1 MSEYRHSARETL
13 LLFAQPRQLVVF
25 FLGVAQGA
33 PNALISATLMFWL
46 SEVGRNNSEVGLF
59 GFAIAAYALKPLWAP
74 FLDQFDV
81 PMLGKWLGSRRAWLL
96 VLQVLLIAAITG
108 LGMTDPAHGLMATAI
123 LAATIGFLSA
133 SQDILT
139 DAFRIEILDDDE
151 QGAGAAMVQFGWRV
165 GALMTGAGTLLM
177 ADQFGYSVA
186 FAVSAFFILPGLIAV
201 LWWGEP
207 EHVETPEA
215 RRIREDS
222 EAFLA
227 DHGVGGRRQQII
239 AKLNITI
246 VSPFRE
252 FMSRPGWWLIL
263 LFIPLFKL
271 GDAVGLNQF
280 SPFLVDLGFTATE
293 SALANKAAGLPP
305 LLLGIAVGGTIYYAL
320 GTFRALVVAGVM
332 MMVTNLAFVWLA
344 GVGHSVPALMVTV
357 GVENFA
363 SGVGGTAVVA
373 YLSSLCNRSF
383 TASQYALLAGFSLLP
398 RGIFAGFSGFLS
410 ERVSWEVFW
419 VYSTLLAIPGLL
431 MLFAMRR
438 IAFDA
443 DGNPLRKKSG
453 HENSGH
459 EAAEEKT
466 L

>member
-1 MSEYRHSARETL
+1 MMRAMSEHRHSARETL
-13 LLFAQPRQLVVF
+13 MLFAQPRQLVVF

-74 FLDQFDV
+74 FLDQFNV
-81 PMLGKWLGSRRAWLL
+81 PFLGRRLGSRRAWLL

-108 LGMTDPAHGLMATAI
+108 LGQTDPEHDLVATAI
-123 LAATIGFLSA
+123 FAALIGFLSA

-139 DAFRIEILDDDE
+139 DAFRIEILSDDE

-165 GALMTGAGTLLM
+165 GALLTGAGTLLM
-177 ADQFGYSVA
+177 AGQFGYALA
-186 FAVSAFFILPGLIAV
+186 FTISGFFILPGLIAV
-201 LWWGEP
+201 MLWGEP
-207 EHVETPEA
+207 EHIETPEA
-215 RRIREDS
+215 RRLRETS
-222 EAFLA
+222 EAYLA
-227 DHGVGGRRQQII
+227 AHGVGGRRQQFV
-239 AKLNITI
+239 AKLNTTI

-293 SALANKAAGLPP
+293 SALANKIAGLPP
-305 LLLGIAVGGTIYYAL
+305 LLIGVAVGGTIYYAL
-320 GTFRALVVAGVM
+320 GTFRALVVAGLM
-332 MMVTNLAFVWLA
+332 MMVTNLGFVWLA
-344 GVGHSVPALMVTV
+344 SIGHSIPALMVTV
-357 GVENFA
+357 GIENFA

-398 RGIFAGFSGFLS
+398 RGIFASFSGFLS
-410 ERVSWEVFW
+410 EQVSWETFW
-419 VYSTLLAIPGLL
+419 IYSTLLAIPGLL

-443 DGNPLRKKSG
+443 EGQPLR
-453 HENSGH
+453 
-459 EAAEEKT
+459 
-466 L
+466 

>member
-1 MSEYRHSARETL
+1 MSEHRHSARQTL

-46 SEVGRNNSEVGLF
+46 SEVGRSNSEVGLF

-81 PMLGKWLGSRRAWLL
+81 PLLGRKLGSRRAWLV
-96 VLQVLLIAAITG
+96 VLQLLLIISISG
-108 LGMTDPAHGLMATAI
+108 LGLTDPENNLMATAI

-139 DAFRIEILDDDE
+139 DAFRIEILSDDE

-165 GALMTGAGTLLM
+165 GALLTGAGTLLM
-177 ADQFGYSVA
+177 ADQLGYAIA
-186 FAVSAFFILPGLIAV
+186 FTISGFFILPGLIAA

-215 RRIREDS
+215 RCIREAS
-222 EAFLA
+222 EEFLA
-227 DHGVGGRRQQII
+227 SHGVMGRRQRIV
-239 AKLNITI
+239 AKLNTTV

-293 SALANKAAGLPP
+293 SALANKTAGLPP
-305 LLLGIAVGGTIYYAL
+305 LLIGVAVGGTIYYAL
-320 GTFRALVVAGVM
+320 GTFRALVVAGFM
-332 MMVTNLAFVWLA
+332 MMLTNLGFIWLA
-344 GVGHSVPALMVTV
+344 YAGHSIPALMITV
-357 GVENFA
+357 GIENFA

-398 RGIFAGFSGFLS
+398 RGIFASFSGFLS
-410 ERVSWEVFW
+410 EQVSWEVFW
-419 VYSTLLAIPGLL
+419 FYSTLLAIPGLL

-443 DGNPLRKKSG
+443 EGHPLR
-453 HENSGH
+453 ETMR
-459 EAAEEKT
+459 ETAAQESPAE
-466 L
+466 